1 MICGL
6 TFEFYPYLF
15 INFIVPHF
23 NLFGLPSFTSLRS
36 VTVGSEGSGEAFG
49 GGFTPPL
56 PLLSPIHFLVV
67 VVVGRLVYQ
76 VV

>member
-6 TFEFYPYLF
+6 TFEFCPYLF
-15 INFIVPHF
+15 INFTVPHF

-36 VTVGSEGSGEAFG
+36 VTVGSEGLGEAP
-49 GGFTPPL
+49 TPPL
-56 PLLSPIHFLVV
+56 PQLSPTHSLVV